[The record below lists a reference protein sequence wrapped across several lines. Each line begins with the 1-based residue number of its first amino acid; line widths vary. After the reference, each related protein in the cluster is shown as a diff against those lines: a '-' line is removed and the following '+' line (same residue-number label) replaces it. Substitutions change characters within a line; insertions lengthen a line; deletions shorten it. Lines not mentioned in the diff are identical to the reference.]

1 MCWDTKIETMDRSS
15 LENLQL
21 SLLQTTVQRAQ
32 QAPYYAE
39 LFKKERIVPASI
51 KSLDDLRRIPFI
63 TKDDLRDQYPYGF
76 LAVPRDKIVRMH
88 SSSGSTGKPT
98 VIFHTMQDI
107 REWSGLIARCMYMS
121 GVRESDVFQNM
132 TGYGLFTGGLGF
144 HYGAEELGAMVIP
157 VGAGNTKRQIM
168 LMREFETSVIHI
180 IPSYALHFIK
190 SLQEAGID
198 PRREFKLRIAYLGAE
213 PHSDETRLRV
223 EAALGVQAFNSYGL
237 SEMNG
242 PGVAFECT
250 KKHGMHVW
258 EDNFLIEI
266 INPITLEPV
275 KEGEDGEIVFTTLK
289 REGMPLLR
297 YRSKDIAAVITE
309 PCPCGRTHRR
319 LTRIKG
325 RTDDMLIVKGVNM
338 YPVQIEKTLMAIP
351 QVGSNY
357 LIQLDHKDFN
367 DHMIVKVEV
376 QAEMFHGD
384 LKELQVLR
392 KTITEN
398 LRSELLVTPEVELV
412 EPGTLPQSEGK
423 AVRVVDN
430 RKQWG

>member
-1 MCWDTKIETMDRSS
+1 
-15 LENLQL
+15 
-21 SLLQTTVQRAQ
+21 
-32 QAPYYAE
+32 
-39 LFKKERIVPASI
+39 
-51 KSLDDLRRIPFI
+51 
-63 TKDDLRDQYPYGF
+63 
-76 LAVPRDKIVRMH
+76 
-88 SSSGSTGKPT
+88 
-98 VIFHTMQDI
+98 
-107 REWSGLIARCMYMS
+107 
-121 GVRESDVFQNM
+121 
-132 TGYGLFTGGLGF
+132 
-144 HYGAEELGAMVIP
+144 
-157 VGAGNTKRQIM
+157 
-168 LMREFETSVIHI
+168 
-180 IPSYALHFIK
+180 LHFIK
-190 SLQEAGID
+190 SLQDEGID
-198 PRREFKLRIAYLGAE
+198 PKSEFKLRIAYLGAE

-250 KKHGMHVW
+250 QKHGMHVW

-266 INPITLEPV
+266 INPTTLEPV
-275 KEGEDGEIVFTTLK
+275 KEGEVGEIVFTTLK

-319 LTRIKG
+319 LSRIKG

-376 QAEMFHGD
+376 RAEMFHGD

-392 KTITEN
+392 KIITEN

-412 EPGTLPQSEGK
+412 EPGTLPRSEGK